1 MAKPS
6 TRVRLRV
13 SPGARRTEV
22 AGRYGD
28 GWKVRVSAPPERGR
42 ANEAVLDL
50 LADTLELPRRSL
62 SIVSGHGAREKV
74 VLMEGVGPA
83 EIERRLD
90 RVLSRRLRRRS
101 QGVRALPGRPSAI
114 TSRDVLGSR
123 DAS

>member
-28 GWKVRVSAPPERGR
+28 GWKVRVSASPERGR
-42 ANEAVLDL
+42 ANDAVLDL
-50 LADTLELPRRSL
+50 LADALELPRRSL

-74 VLMEGVGPA
+74 VLMEGIGPA

-90 RVLSRRLRRRS
+90 QAPSRRLRRRS
-101 QGVRALPGRPSAI
+101 QDVRALPGRPSAP
-114 TSRDVLGSR
+114 TNPDVSGSG